1 MDRLLRVVQELRAF
15 PAKDVWS
22 WVCLFFRSASDA
34 FDAAIG
40 RLLDTLLAAIASS
53 FLCRYAAVERLLDKI
68 TAGHQHAD
76 PGADPPSNNVI
87 GAAEIVTQGL
97 EPKQLEPQQIRSA
110 TTVSP
115 RFAHAVSRSA
125 RVSFVGVAIVLLWW
139 SWPSGQRTAAYSSAQ
154 FAAMSPTS
162 VQSIAMTPANV
173 NPGSRDE
180 VVLPTPTAEAPLGI
194 VNPANIVATQ
204 VPTAVPTPS
213 PTVVRQTSTDEGR
226 RRQPAFVSMP
236 SLAGVDAA
244 DNGAIDGDPADQDS
258 VDEVSDSSDDE
269 ALPAVLPIQAEL
281 VFEAGQENGA
291 TRSEEIVVIAA
302 APQGATESFLVP
314 TPAGSPTP
322 TPDVPFVKIITV
334 PGFTLPHTGPTLT
347 PTPTATPTPVPVA
360 LTPGRLWSNFVPKPA
375 SESTHFW
382 IGRSFPSKIASP
394 NYQFGSTAGGRY
406 RIHHGVDTSNPMG
419 TPVRAAVSG
428 EVVHAGWDDPD
439 LLGPYGG
446 FYGNAVVIR
455 LDRRLPVAGGELD
468 VFVLYGHLS
477 QVTTSVG
484 QQVAPNDIVGN
495 VGMTGIAIGPHLHT
509 EVRLGANRYEYS
521 VNPYL
526 WVEPANGG
534 GAVAVRLLSSDG
546 RTWPGA
552 RLSLA
557 RFEGSKAVW
566 ARQIEIY
573 QSMENI
579 GPDPAWGENGAMGSV
594 PPGRYYIIGRINGEV
609 IRTEIEVRSGET
621 TFVELRTKQ

>member
-1 MDRLLRVVQELRAF
+1 M
-15 PAKDVWS
+15 S
-22 WVCLFFRSASDA
+22 RSASEG
-34 FDAAIG
+34 FDALVG
-40 RLLDTLLAAIASS
+40 RLLDTLLTALSNS
-53 FLCRYAAVERLLDKI
+53 FLCQYPSVERLLDRI
-68 TAGHQHAD
+68 TTGHHHFDLPVDQPLD
-76 PGADPPSNNVI
+76 SQYTDEN
-87 GAAEIVTQGL
+87 GAAGIVTHGL
-97 EPKQLEPQQIRSA
+97 QSQQIRSA
-110 TTVSP
+110 ATVSP

-125 RVSFVGVAIVLLWW
+125 RIGFAGLAIVLLWW
-139 SWPSGQRTAAYSSAQ
+139 SWPSGQNSAAHSAAQSAASDAMSVEAAAVGSSAMVSEP
-154 FAAMSPTS
+154 AGAMSE
-162 VQSIAMTPANV
+162 
-173 NPGSRDE
+173 GE
-180 VVLPTPTAEAPLGI
+180 VILPTPTAESPLAI
-194 VNPANIVATQ
+194 VNPANMVATQ
-204 VPTAVPTPS
+204 VPTTVPVPS
-213 PTVVRQTSTDEGR
+213 PTPDGR
-226 RRQPAFVSMP
+226 NRAQPAFVSMP
-236 SLAGVDAA
+236 SLAGVHAA
-244 DNGAIDGDPADQDS
+244 DNDS
-258 VDEVSDSSDDE
+258 VDGERGSPDE
-269 ALPAVLPIQAEL
+269 PVLPAVLPVQAEQ
-281 VFEAGQENGA
+281 VFQAEQESGA

-360 LTPGRLWSNFVPKPA
+360 LAPGRLWSNFVPKPA

-406 RIHHGVDTSNPMG
+406 RIHHGIDTSNPMG

-484 QQVAPNDIVGN
+484 QSVEPDDIVGN

-509 EVRLGANRYEYS
+509 EVRLGANSYEYS

-526 WVEPANGG
+526 WVEPTNGG
-534 GAVAVRLLSSDG
+534 GAVAVRLLSRDG

-552 RLSLA
+552 RLTLA

-594 PPGRYYIIGRINGEV
+594 PPGRYYIVGRVNGEA
-609 IRTEIEVRSGET
+609 IRTEIDVRAGET
-621 TFVELRTKQ
+621 TFVELRTEQ

>member
-1 MDRLLRVVQELRAF
+1 MKTFQAKNAWTRVCF
-15 PAKDVWS
+15 W
-22 WVCLFFRSASDA
+22 FRSASDA
-34 FDAAIG
+34 FDAVIG
-40 RLLDTLLAAIASS
+40 HLLDTLLTALSNS
-53 FLCRYAAVERLLDKI
+53 FLCQYPSVERLLDKI
-68 TAGHQHAD
+68 TAGHHHFDLPAD
-76 PGADPPSNNVI
+76 SQYTDENS
-87 GAAEIVTQGL
+87 AAEIVTHGL
-97 EPKQLEPQQIRSA
+97 PSQQIRSA
-110 TTVSP
+110 ATVSP

-125 RVSFVGVAIVLLWW
+125 RIGFAGFAIVLLWW
-139 SWPSGQRTAAYSSAQ
+139 SWPSGQSSAAHS
-154 FAAMSPTS
+154 AAQSAASNAPS
-162 VQSIAMTPANV
+162 VQSIAMQAAAVEPRLQGEAI
-173 NPGSRDE
+173 
-180 VVLPTPTAEAPLGI
+180 LPTPTDEAPLGI
-194 VNPANIVATQ
+194 VNPANRVATQ
-204 VPTAVPTPS
+204 VPATVPAPS
-213 PTVVRQTSTDEGR
+213 PTTDGR
-226 RRQPAFVSMP
+226 NRSQPAFVSMP
-236 SLAGVDAA
+236 SLAGINAAESDLVD
-244 DNGAIDGDPADQDS
+244 DDGDSLGEP
-258 VDEVSDSSDDE
+258 
-269 ALPAVLPIQAEL
+269 ALPAVLPVQVEQI
-281 VFEAGQENGA
+281 FEAEQEGA
-291 TRSEEIVVIAA
+291 PPRSEEIVVIAA

-334 PGFTLPHTGPTLT
+334 PGFTLPHTGPTPT

-360 LTPGRLWSNFVPKPA
+360 LAPGRLWSNFVPKPA

-406 RIHHGVDTSNPMG
+406 RIHHGIDTSNPMG

-484 QQVAPNDIVGN
+484 QSVGPDDIVGN

-509 EVRLGANRYEYS
+509 EVRLGANSYEYS

-526 WVEPANGG
+526 WVEPTNGG

-552 RLSLA
+552 RLTLA

-594 PPGRYYIIGRINGEV
+594 PPGRYYIVGRVNGEA
-609 IRTEIEVRSGET
+609 IRTEIDVRAGET
-621 TFVELRTKQ
+621 TFVELRTEQ

>member
-1 MDRLLRVVQELRAF
+1 MHRLTRFVQELMTSPVGSHWIGAAWISDIWTR
-15 PAKDVWS
+15 VHS
-22 WVCLFFRSASDA
+22 WFKSGSAG

-40 RLLDTLLAAIASS
+40 RSLDTLLTALSNSS
-53 FLCRYAAVERLLDKI
+53 LCQYTSVERLLNKI
-68 TAGHQHAD
+68 TARHQHLD
-76 PGADPPSNNVI
+76 PSESSQFTDDYDVT
-87 GAAEIVTQGL
+87 EIVTHGI
-97 EPKQLEPQQIRSA
+97 EPQRIPA
-110 TTVSP
+110 MATVSP
-115 RFAHAVSRSA
+115 RFVHAVSRSA
-125 RVSFVGVAIVLLWW
+125 RTGFVGLAIVLLWW
-139 SWPSGQRTAAYSSAQ
+139 SWPSGLSSAAHS
-154 FAAMSPTS
+154 AAQAVAVESASTESAPTS
-162 VQSIAMTPANV
+162 EDAAPSST
-173 NPGSRDE
+173 D
-180 VVLPTPTAEAPLGI
+180 EAPLAI
-194 VNPANIVATQ
+194 VNPANMSATQ
-204 VPTAVPTPS
+204 VPTPS
-213 PTVVRQTSTDEGR
+213 PTNDRQSHA
-226 RRQPAFVSMP
+226 QPAFVSMP
-236 SLAGVDAA
+236 SLAGVNA
-244 DNGAIDGDPADQDS
+244 
-258 VDEVSDSSDDE
+258 VDDDSDSSDETDL
-269 ALPAVLPIQAEL
+269 AADVTTAPPAVLPVQAER
-281 VFEAGQENGA
+281 VFETETVNGA
-291 TRSEEIVVIAA
+291 MRSEEIVIIAA
-302 APQGATESFLVP
+302 APKGATESFLVP

-322 TPDVPFVKIITV
+322 TPDIPFVKIITV

-347 PTPTATPTPVPVA
+347 PTPTPTATPVPVA
-360 LTPGRLWSNFVPKPA
+360 LVPGRLWSNFVPKPA
-375 SESTHFW
+375 SEGTHFW

-406 RIHHGVDTSNPMG
+406 RIHHGIDTSKPMG
-419 TPVRAAVSG
+419 APVRAAVSG

-484 QQVAPNDIVGN
+484 EHVDAADIVGN

-509 EVRLGANRYEYS
+509 EVRLGANNYEYS

-526 WVEPANGG
+526 WVEPTNGG

-552 RLSLA
+552 RLTLA
-557 RFEGSKAVW
+557 RFDGSKAVW

-594 PPGRYYIIGRINGEV
+594 PPGRYYIIGRVNGES
-609 IRTEIEVRSGET
+609 IRTEIDVRSGET